1 RGSGD
6 GRPRRAVGPADRRH
20 RRRLGHRGGHRGP
33 AGGRRPRRH
42 RARPPAGPGLPDG
55 AVRPVPARD
64 HRRRRR
70 RAARR
75 PGRPGQ
81 RRRPARHL
89 SRRTGPAGQHPRP
102 APPDRSAAPPPG
114 GRGGRRQRG
123 LGGGG
128 ARPGAP
134 GAGGRT
140 AGGGVVR
147 GRAGLVPRPSARRP
161 VGLPLLQAGPDRVD
175 AAGGRRL
182 APPGRA
188 GGVGQPRRR
197 RHSDPARLP
206 GVDGRRRHRRRH
218 RRGRPPGR
226 PRRHRPG
233 DRLPAVGRGP
243 PGQRRAGR
251 RAPGAAGDR
260 PARPGLA
267 VSRPAIDV
275 LSPAVYLE
283 GPPWEQLAWLRDNA
297 PVYDHVL
304 DDPLLVDRC
313 WVVSRHE
320 DVRLV
325 SRDPATY
332 SSADGIHLRR
342 AATHHFRPNMINLD
356 DPDHARLRKLVS
368 GGFTPRVVRAFERHY
383 AELAAGVLDRALA
396 AGGEFDGVEA
406 LAAELPLLAICEILG
421 APEADRFRIFAW
433 SNTLLS
439 SEDPDYAPS
448 PEAFQAAVM
457 GMVAYAGELADRH
470 RRERGDDLVSA
481 LLGPD
486 GELPLTDAEFE
497 GLVMLLL
504 AAGNETTRNAI
515 AHGLLAFAEHPD
527 QWAALRA
534 AALTEAGA

>member
-1 RGSGD
+1 
-6 GRPRRAVGPADRRH
+6 
-20 RRRLGHRGGHRGP
+20 
-33 AGGRRPRRH
+33 
-42 RARPPAGPGLPDG
+42 
-55 AVRPVPARD
+55 
-64 HRRRRR
+64 
-70 RAARR
+70 
-75 PGRPGQ
+75 
-81 RRRPARHL
+81 
-89 SRRTGPAGQHPRP
+89 
-102 APPDRSAAPPPG
+102 
-114 GRGGRRQRG
+114 
-123 LGGGG
+123 
-128 ARPGAP
+128 
-134 GAGGRT
+134 
-140 AGGGVVR
+140 
-147 GRAGLVPRPSARRP
+147 
-161 VGLPLLQAGPDRVD
+161 
-175 AAGGRRL
+175 
-182 APPGRA
+182 
-188 GGVGQPRRR
+188 
-197 RHSDPARLP
+197 
-206 GVDGRRRHRRRH
+206 
-218 RRGRPPGR
+218 
-226 PRRHRPG
+226 
-233 DRLPAVGRGP
+233 
-243 PGQRRAGR
+243 
-251 RAPGAAGDR
+251 
-260 PARPGLA
+260 

-534 AALTEAGA
+534 AALTEAGAAILDTAVEELIRWASPVNYMSRTATVDTDLGGRRIRAGDKVTLLYASANRDERAFTDPGRFDIGRDPNHHLAFGFGPHFCLGANLARIELRALLEALVPRVAALELTAPVRRVRSSFLNGLKELPLRAAAASGG